1 MTQKRF
7 HSDYM
12 EQFWIQQEKR
22 GNVRK
27 RPRSGR
33 CMFCA
38 LTLTPADIDYAVC
51 NNCWDEKLGE
61 EE

>member
-1 MTQKRF
+1 
-7 HSDYM
+7 M
-12 EQFWIQQEKR
+12 EQFWIEQEKR

-38 LTLTPADIDYAVC
+38 LTLTSADIDYAVC